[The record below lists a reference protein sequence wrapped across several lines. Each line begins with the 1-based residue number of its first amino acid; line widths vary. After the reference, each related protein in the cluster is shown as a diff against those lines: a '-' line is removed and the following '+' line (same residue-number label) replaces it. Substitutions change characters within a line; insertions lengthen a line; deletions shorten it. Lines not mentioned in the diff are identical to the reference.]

1 MKILLIQLRRLGDL
15 ILTTPAIS
23 ALREHLPGAQIALT
37 VSHEC
42 YSLLPAIHGL
52 QKTILTKRGL
62 CDLSAWME
70 IRRAGFDC
78 VIDFTR
84 NDRSAWLTI
93 LSGAGRRIV
102 SDRLKAKS
110 KFRARFYNEFVDC
123 AMKQMHTADYY
134 LALLQPLEV
143 SAGANDPVLELPSAA
158 QQRASSIIAEQI
170 HHQPFAIFHPGSA
183 RVEKFW
189 EPERWAEIIE
199 FAANQLGL
207 FPVLS
212 GGSTEIERAHLTA
225 VRENLR
231 TTVLDLSGQVDLL
244 SLAALIEHARLLV
257 TVDSAP
263 MHLAS
268 ATGTPQVILFGPTN
282 PFHWRPRKS
291 PAAILFGESPE
302 PLRHFQAREAE
313 RPMRQISTTAVIDA
327 MRLMVSAPAAS
338 AV

>member
-23 ALREHLPGAQIALT
+23 ALREHLPAAEIALA
-37 VSHEC
+37 VPGESAP
-42 YSLLPAIHGL
+42 LLPAIQGL
-52 QKTILTKRGL
+52 RQTVLTERGL
-62 CDLSAWME
+62 GDLPTWAD
-70 IRRAGFDC
+70 ILRAGFDC
-78 VIDFTR
+78 VVDFPR
-84 NDRSAWLTI
+84 NGRAASLTFV
-93 LSGAGRRIV
+93 SGARRRIV
-102 SDRLKAKS
+102 SDRLKIKS
-110 KFRARFYNEFVDC
+110 KFRPRFYNEFIDC

-134 LALLQPLEV
+134 LALLQPLGI
-143 SAGANDPVLELPSAA
+143 SATANDPLLELPAAA
-158 QQRASSIIAEQI
+158 QERASSIIADQI
-170 HHQPFAIFHPGSA
+170 RHQPFVIFHPGSA

-189 EPERWAEIIE
+189 EPERWADVIE
-199 FAANQLGL
+199 FAANELGL

-212 GGSTEIERAHLTA
+212 GGGTELERAHVTA
-225 VRENLR
+225 IRKKLR
-231 TTVLDLSGQVDLL
+231 TPVLDLSGQLDLL
-244 SLAALIEHARLLV
+244 SLAALIEQARMLV

-268 ATGTPQVILFGPTN
+268 ASGTPQVILFGPTN

-302 PLRHFQAREAE
+302 PLHRFQPREAQT
-313 RPMRQISTTAVIDA
+313 PMKQISTAAVINA